1 MAPKPMK
8 SEINLSAKK
17 SETMQQKKKELAKAK
32 LAAKPATKSMKHAMK
47 VMRSMKRKRACEDKH
62 MGILPDPDED
72 SDDDVK
78 DGKIMSKQ
86 QKLQQ
91 MARKWSSQP
100 AKRKAEALNVDEADD
115 DEDGD
120 DEVS

>member
-8 SEINLSAKK
+8 TEINLSAKK
-17 SETMQQKKKELAKAK
+17 AETLQQKKRELAK
-32 LAAKPATKSMKHAMK
+32 LAKPATKSMKLAMK
-47 VMRSMKRKRACEDKH
+47 AMRSMKRKRSAADSH
-62 MGILPDPDED
+62 MGILPDPEED
-72 SDDDVK
+72 SDDDLV
-78 DGKIMSKQ
+78 DGKVLSKQ

-100 AKRKAEALNVDEADD
+100 AKRKADALNVDEADD